1 MYQALYRKYRPTTF
15 DDVVGQDVVVKTLIN
30 AIKNNKLSHAYIFS
44 GPRGTGKTSIAKILA
59 KAINCEDE
67 NSIICDKCVSCTQIN
82 NKQSTDIIEIDAA
95 SNNGIDEI
103 REIRNKVGLVPT
115 TGKYKVYIID
125 EVHMLTTGAFN
136 ALLKTLEEP
145 PSHAIFILATTEFH
159 KIPATIVSRC
169 QKFEFKKIENKKMFD
184 RVKKITIEEGI
195 KIDDKCIKEIVRLSD
210 GGLRDCISL
219 LDQVNAY
226 TNGNIDYNSI
236 CDVNGIIGYQTLINF
251 LIAVFNKDL
260 KYILHNINLFD
271 DNGKNFVKIT
281 EELLS
286 HLRNILLI
294 SVNKELV
301 DDSEYYSSFINIKTE
316 DIIYLIETLND
327 GIKNIKNSGDPL
339 LAFELLILKYCNY
352 DNEKYEMKMIDDEIK
367 EMNCINKEV
376 STIQEISST
385 SNNNQLSIA
394 NECLENTDN
403 SKENSIEYD
412 VESESNFLDEK
423 EENNQLQNVE
433 MENENINNEK
443 TLEFDENN
451 NIENENSCEE
461 YDKLSIEELISR
473 LQKIRIDNT
482 LSKFNK
488 QILLSFK
495 DKMNDFKKYSSSVN
509 YSFAADLILDG
520 QLKAISNEYVV
531 FMYSSQLTADIFN
544 RKLDLVEELISKVFS
559 HKLKAISI
567 DEENWNIIKKEF
579 NEKTREFSYNTED
592 ESISKCLLEK
602 VNNEKKDL
610 DELYG
615 SLVQY
620 EEENK

>member
-352 DNEKYEMKMIDDEIK
+352 DNEKYEIKMIDDEIK

-443 TLEFDENN
+443 TLKFDANN

>member
-145 PSHAIFILATTEFH
+145 PSHAVFILATTEFH

-195 KIDDKCIKEIVRLSD
+195 KIDDNCIKEIVRLSD

-316 DIIYLIETLND
+316 DIICLIETLND

-352 DNEKYEMKMIDDEIK
+352 DNEKYEIKMIDNEIK

-376 STIQEISST
+376 STIQEISSI

-403 SKENSIEYD
+403 SKENNVEYD

-433 MENENINNEK
+433 IENDDINKEK
-443 TLEFDENN
+443 ISEFDENN

-461 YDKLSIEELISR
+461 YDKLSIEELISQ

-531 FMYSSQLTADIFN
+531 FMYSSQLTADVFN
-544 RKLDLVEELISKVFS
+544 RKLDLVEELISKVFG

-579 NEKTREFSYNTED
+579 NEKTREFLYNTED
-592 ESISKCLLEK
+592 ESISKYLLEK
-602 VNNEKKDL
+602 VNNEKNDL

-620 EEENK
+620 EEEK

>member
-352 DNEKYEMKMIDDEIK
+352 DNEKYEIKMIDDQIK

>member
-352 DNEKYEMKMIDDEIK
+352 DNEKYEIKMIDDEIK

-403 SKENSIEYD
+403 SKENNVEYD

>member
-145 PSHAIFILATTEFH
+145 PSHAIFIVATTEFH

-195 KIDDKCIKEIVRLSD
+195 KINDNCIKEIVRLSD

-352 DNEKYEMKMIDDEIK
+352 DNEKYEIKMIDDEIK
-367 EMNCINKEV
+367 EMKCINKEV
-376 STIQEISST
+376 SIIQEISST

-403 SKENSIEYD
+403 SKENNVEYD

-423 EENNQLQNVE
+423 EESNQLQNVE
-433 MENENINNEK
+433 MENENINEEK
-443 TLEFDENN
+443 ILEFDENN

-531 FMYSSQLTADIFN
+531 FMYSSQLTADVFN
-544 RKLDLVEELISKVFS
+544 RKLDLVEELISKVFG

-592 ESISKCLLEK
+592 ESLSKYLLEK
-602 VNNEKKDL
+602 VNNEKNDL

-620 EEENK
+620 EEEK

>member
-352 DNEKYEMKMIDDEIK
+352 DNEKYEIKMIDDEIK

-520 QLKAISNEYVV
+520 QLKAISNEYAV
-531 FMYSSQLTADIFN
+531 FMYSSQLTTDIFN

>member
-352 DNEKYEMKMIDDEIK
+352 DNEKYEIKMIDDKIK

>member
-352 DNEKYEMKMIDDEIK
+352 DNEKYEIKMIDDEIK
-367 EMNCINKEV
+367 KMNCINKEV

-385 SNNNQLSIA
+385 SNNNQLYIA

-403 SKENSIEYD
+403 SKENNVEYD

-531 FMYSSQLTADIFN
+531 FMYSSQLTTDIFN

>member
-352 DNEKYEMKMIDDEIK
+352 DNEKYEIKMIDDEIK

-403 SKENSIEYD
+403 SKENNVEYD

-423 EENNQLQNVE
+423 DENKQLQNVE

>member
-352 DNEKYEMKMIDDEIK
+352 DNEKYEIKMIDDEIK

-423 EENNQLQNVE
+423 EENNQLQNIE

-531 FMYSSQLTADIFN
+531 FMYSSQLTTDIFN

>member
-67 NSIICDKCVSCTQIN
+67 SSIICDKCVSCTQIN

-195 KIDDKCIKEIVRLSD
+195 KIDDNCIKEIVRLSD

-251 LIAVFNKDL
+251 LIAVFNKNL

-271 DNGKNFVKIT
+271 DNGKNFVKIS

-301 DDSEYYSSFINIKTE
+301 NDSEYYSSFINIKTE
-316 DIIYLIETLND
+316 DIICLIETLND

-352 DNEKYEMKMIDDEIK
+352 DNEKYEIKMIDDKIK

-376 STIQEISST
+376 STIQEISSI

-394 NECLENTDN
+394 NEYMENTDN
-403 SKENSIEYD
+403 SKENNIEYD

-423 EENNQLQNVE
+423 DENKQLQNVE
-433 MENENINNEK
+433 MENDNINKEK
-443 TLEFDENN
+443 ILEFDENN
-451 NIENENSCEE
+451 KIENENSCEE

-495 DKMNDFKKYSSSVN
+495 DKINDFKKYSSSVN

-559 HKLKAISI
+559 HRLKAISI

-592 ESISKCLLEK
+592 ESISKYLLEK
-602 VNNEKKDL
+602 VNNEKNDL

>member
-30 AIKNNKLSHAYIFS
+30 AIKINMLSHAYIFS

-59 KAINCEDE
+59 KAINCEDK

-301 DDSEYYSSFINIKTE
+301 DDSEYYSSFINIKTD

-352 DNEKYEMKMIDDEIK
+352 DNEKYEIKMIDDEIK

-495 DKMNDFKKYSSSVN
+495 NKMNDFKKYSSSVN

-531 FMYSSQLTADIFN
+531 FMYSSQLTADVFN
-544 RKLDLVEELISKVFS
+544 RKLDLVEELISKVFG

-567 DEENWNIIKKEF
+567 DEENWNVIKKEF

-592 ESISKCLLEK
+592 ESISKYLLKK
-602 VNNEKKDL
+602 VNNEKSDL

-620 EEENK
+620 EEEK

>member
-352 DNEKYEMKMIDDEIK
+352 DNEKYEIKMIDDEIK

-385 SNNNQLSIA
+385 SNNNQLYIA

-403 SKENSIEYD
+403 SKENNVEYD

-531 FMYSSQLTADIFN
+531 FMYSSQLTTDIFN

-592 ESISKCLLEK
+592 ESISKYLLEK
-602 VNNEKKDL
+602 VNNEKNDL

>member
-352 DNEKYEMKMIDDEIK
+352 DNENYEIKMIDDEIK

-385 SNNNQLSIA
+385 SNNNQLYIA

-403 SKENSIEYD
+403 SKENNVEYD

-423 EENNQLQNVE
+423 KENNQLQNVE

-531 FMYSSQLTADIFN
+531 FMYSSQLTTDIFN

>member
-82 NKQSTDIIEIDAA
+82 NKQSTNIIEIDAA

-219 LDQVNAY
+219 LHQVNAY

-260 KYILHNINLFD
+260 K
-271 DNGKNFVKIT
+271 
-281 EELLS
+281 
-286 HLRNILLI
+286 
-294 SVNKELV
+294 
-301 DDSEYYSSFINIKTE
+301 
-316 DIIYLIETLND
+316 
-327 GIKNIKNSGDPL
+327 
-339 LAFELLILKYCNY
+339 
-352 DNEKYEMKMIDDEIK
+352 
-367 EMNCINKEV
+367 
-376 STIQEISST
+376 
-385 SNNNQLSIA
+385 
-394 NECLENTDN
+394 
-403 SKENSIEYD
+403 
-412 VESESNFLDEK
+412 
-423 EENNQLQNVE
+423 
-433 MENENINNEK
+433 
-443 TLEFDENN
+443 
-451 NIENENSCEE
+451 
-461 YDKLSIEELISR
+461 
-473 LQKIRIDNT
+473 
-482 LSKFNK
+482 
-488 QILLSFK
+488 
-495 DKMNDFKKYSSSVN
+495 
-509 YSFAADLILDG
+509 
-520 QLKAISNEYVV
+520 
-531 FMYSSQLTADIFN
+531 
-544 RKLDLVEELISKVFS
+544 
-559 HKLKAISI
+559 
-567 DEENWNIIKKEF
+567 
-579 NEKTREFSYNTED
+579 
-592 ESISKCLLEK
+592 
-602 VNNEKKDL
+602 
-610 DELYG
+610 
-615 SLVQY
+615 
-620 EEENK
+620 

>member
-195 KIDDKCIKEIVRLSD
+195 KIDDNCIKEIVRLSD

-316 DIIYLIETLND
+316 DIICLIETLND

-352 DNEKYEMKMIDDEIK
+352 DNEKYEIKMIDNEIK

-376 STIQEISST
+376 STIQEISSI

-403 SKENSIEYD
+403 SKENNVEYD

-433 MENENINNEK
+433 IENDDINKEK
-443 TLEFDENN
+443 ISEFDENN

-461 YDKLSIEELISR
+461 YDKLSIEELISQ

-531 FMYSSQLTADIFN
+531 FMYSSQLTADVFN

-579 NEKTREFSYNTED
+579 NEKN
-592 ESISKCLLEK
+592 
-602 VNNEKKDL
+602 DL

-620 EEENK
+620 EEEK

>member
-352 DNEKYEMKMIDDEIK
+352 DNEKYEIKMIDDEIK

-495 DKMNDFKKYSSSVN
+495 NKMNDFKKYSSSVN

-531 FMYSSQLTADIFN
+531 FMYSSQLTTDIFN

-602 VNNEKKDL
+602 VNNEKSDL

-620 EEENK
+620 EEEK

>member
-352 DNEKYEMKMIDDEIK
+352 DNEKYEIKMIDDEIK

-610 DELYG
+610 DELYS

>member
-184 RVKKITIEEGI
+184 RIKKITIEEGI
-195 KIDDKCIKEIVRLSD
+195 KINDKCIKEIVRLSD

-352 DNEKYEMKMIDDEIK
+352 DNEKYEIKMIDDEIK

-461 YDKLSIEELISR
+461 YDKLSIEELIRR

-495 DKMNDFKKYSSSVN
+495 NKMNDFKKYSSSVN

-620 EEENK
+620 EEEK

>member
-195 KIDDKCIKEIVRLSD
+195 KIDDNCIKEIVRLSD

-352 DNEKYEMKMIDDEIK
+352 DNEKYEIKMINDEIK
-367 EMNCINKEV
+367 EMKCINKEV

-403 SKENSIEYD
+403 SKENNVEYD

-423 EENNQLQNVE
+423 EESNQLQNVE
-433 MENENINNEK
+433 MENENINEEK
-443 TLEFDENN
+443 ILEFDENN

-531 FMYSSQLTADIFN
+531 FMYSSQLTADVFN
-544 RKLDLVEELISKVFS
+544 RKLDLVEELISKVFG

-579 NEKTREFSYNTED
+579 NEKTREFTYNTED
-592 ESISKCLLEK
+592 ESISKYLLEK
-602 VNNEKKDL
+602 VNNEKNDL

>member
-352 DNEKYEMKMIDDEIK
+352 DNEKYEIKMIDDEIK

-385 SNNNQLSIA
+385 SNDNQLSIA

>member
-352 DNEKYEMKMIDDEIK
+352 DNEKYEIKMIDDEIK

-385 SNNNQLSIA
+385 SNNNQLYIA

-403 SKENSIEYD
+403 SKENNVEYD

-461 YDKLSIEELISR
+461 YDKLSIGELISR

>member
-352 DNEKYEMKMIDDEIK
+352 DNEKYEIKMIDDEIK

-423 EENNQLQNVE
+423 DENNQLQNVE

-531 FMYSSQLTADIFN
+531 FMYSSQLTTDIFN

>member
-15 DDVVGQDVVVKTLIN
+15 DNVVGQDVVVKTLIN

-352 DNEKYEMKMIDDEIK
+352 DNEKYEIKMIDDEIK

>member
-352 DNEKYEMKMIDDEIK
+352 DNEKYEIKMIDDEIK

-433 MENENINNEK
+433 MKNENINNEK

-461 YDKLSIEELISR
+461 YDKLPIEELISR

-531 FMYSSQLTADIFN
+531 FMYSSQLTADVFN
-544 RKLDLVEELISKVFS
+544 RKLDLVEELISKVFG

-567 DEENWNIIKKEF
+567 DEENWNVIKKEF

-592 ESISKCLLEK
+592 ESISKYLLKK
-602 VNNEKKDL
+602 VNNEKSDL

-620 EEENK
+620 EEEK

>member
-169 QKFEFKKIENKKMFD
+169 QKFEFKKIENKKRFD
-184 RVKKITIEEGI
+184 RVQKITIEEGI

-316 DIIYLIETLND
+316 DIIYLIETFND

-352 DNEKYEMKMIDDEIK
+352 DNEKYEIKMIDDNIK

-403 SKENSIEYD
+403 SKENNVEYD

-531 FMYSSQLTADIFN
+531 FMYSSQLTTDIFN

>member
-145 PSHAIFILATTEFH
+145 PAHAIFILATTEFH

-184 RVKKITIEEGI
+184 RIKKITIEEGI
-195 KIDDKCIKEIVRLSD
+195 KINDNCIKEIVRLSD

-352 DNEKYEMKMIDDEIK
+352 DNEKYEIKMIDDKIK
-367 EMNCINKEV
+367 EIGCINKEV

-403 SKENSIEYD
+403 SKENNVEYD

-433 MENENINNEK
+433 MENDNINEEE
-443 TLEFDENN
+443 TLENDENN
-451 NIENENSCEE
+451 NIENENSCDE

-531 FMYSSQLTADIFN
+531 FMYSSQLTADVFN
-544 RKLDLVEELISKVFS
+544 RKLDLVEELISKVFG

-567 DEENWNIIKKEF
+567 DEENWNVIKKEF

-592 ESISKCLLEK
+592 ESISKYLLEK
-602 VNNEKKDL
+602 VNNEKSDL

-620 EEENK
+620 EEEK

>member
-260 KYILHNINLFD
+260 KYILHNINVFD

-339 LAFELLILKYCNY
+339 LAFELLILKYWNY
-352 DNEKYEMKMIDDEIK
+352 DNEKYEIKMIDDEIK

>member
-352 DNEKYEMKMIDDEIK
+352 DNEKYEIKMIDDEIK

-385 SNNNQLSIA
+385 SNNNQLYIA

-403 SKENSIEYD
+403 SKENNVEYD

-423 EENNQLQNVE
+423 EESNQLQNVK
-433 MENENINNEK
+433 MENENINEEK
-443 TLEFDENN
+443 ILEFDENN

-579 NEKTREFSYNTED
+579 NEKTREFTYNTED
-592 ESISKCLLEK
+592 ESISKYLLEK
-602 VNNEKKDL
+602 VNNEKNDL

-620 EEENK
+620 EEEK

>member
-184 RVKKITIEEGI
+184 RIKKITIEEGI
-195 KIDDKCIKEIVRLSD
+195 KINDNCIKEIVRLSD

-301 DDSEYYSSFINIKTE
+301 NDSEYYSSFINIKTE

-352 DNEKYEMKMIDDEIK
+352 DNEKYEIKMIDDEIK

-531 FMYSSQLTADIFN
+531 FMYSSQLTADVFN

-620 EEENK
+620 EEEK

>member
-352 DNEKYEMKMIDDEIK
+352 DNEKYEIKMIDDKIK

-423 EENNQLQNVE
+423 EENNQLQNIE

-443 TLEFDENN
+443 ILEFDENN

-531 FMYSSQLTADIFN
+531 FMYSSQLTSDIFN

>member
-184 RVKKITIEEGI
+184 RIKKITIEEGI
-195 KIDDKCIKEIVRLSD
+195 KIDDNCIKEIVRLSD

-352 DNEKYEMKMIDDEIK
+352 DNEKYEIKMIDDEIK

-394 NECLENTDN
+394 NECLENNDN
-403 SKENSIEYD
+403 SKENNVEYD

-473 LQKIRIDNT
+473 LQKIRIENT
-482 LSKFNK
+482 LSEFNR

>member
-184 RVKKITIEEGI
+184 RIKKITIEEGI
-195 KIDDKCIKEIVRLSD
+195 KIDDNCIKEIVRLSD

-301 DDSEYYSSFINIKTE
+301 NDSEYYSSFINIKTE

-352 DNEKYEMKMIDDEIK
+352 DNEKYEIKMIDNEIK
-367 EMNCINKEV
+367 EMNCINKEL
-376 STIQEISST
+376 STIQEVSST

-403 SKENSIEYD
+403 SKENNIEYD

-433 MENENINNEK
+433 MENENKEE

-451 NIENENSCEE
+451 NLENENSCEE

-531 FMYSSQLTADIFN
+531 FMYSSQLTADVFN
-544 RKLDLVEELISKVFS
+544 RKLDLVEELISKVFG

-567 DEENWNIIKKEF
+567 DEENWNVIKKEF

-592 ESISKCLLEK
+592 ESLSKYLLEK
-602 VNNEKKDL
+602 VNNEKNDL

>member
-184 RVKKITIEEGI
+184 RIKKITIEEGI
-195 KIDDKCIKEIVRLSD
+195 KIDDNCIKEIVRLSD

-301 DDSEYYSSFINIKTE
+301 NDSEYYSSFINIKTE

-352 DNEKYEMKMIDDEIK
+352 DNEKYEIKMIDDEIK

-403 SKENSIEYD
+403 SKENNVEYD
-412 VESESNFLDEK
+412 VESESNFFDEK

-433 MENENINNEK
+433 IENENKEK
-443 TLEFDENN
+443 TLKLDENN
-451 NIENENSCEE
+451 NIENENSCDE

-531 FMYSSQLTADIFN
+531 FMYSSQLTADVFN
-544 RKLDLVEELISKVFS
+544 RKLDLVEELISKVFG

-567 DEENWNIIKKEF
+567 DEENWNVIKKEF

-592 ESISKCLLEK
+592 ESISKYLLKK
-602 VNNEKKDL
+602 VNNEKSDL

>member
-352 DNEKYEMKMIDDEIK
+352 DNEKYEIKMIDDEIK

-403 SKENSIEYD
+403 SKENNVEYD

-531 FMYSSQLTADIFN
+531 FMYSSQLTTDIFN

-559 HKLKAISI
+559 HKLKSISND
-567 DEENWNIIKKEF
+567 DENRNIIKKEF

>member
-352 DNEKYEMKMIDDEIK
+352 DNEKYEIKMIDDEIK

-385 SNNNQLSIA
+385 SNNNQLYIA

-403 SKENSIEYD
+403 SKENNVEYD

-433 MENENINNEK
+433 M
-443 TLEFDENN
+443 
-451 NIENENSCEE
+451 ENENSCEE

>member
-195 KIDDKCIKEIVRLSD
+195 KIDDNCIKEIVRLSD

-339 LAFELLILKYCNY
+339 LAFELLILKYCNH
-352 DNEKYEMKMIDDEIK
+352 DNDKYEIQMIDDKIK
-367 EMNCINKEV
+367 KMNYINKEV
-376 STIQEISST
+376 STIQEMSSI

-403 SKENSIEYD
+403 SKENNVEYD

-423 EENNQLQNVE
+423 DENKQLQNVE
-433 MENENINNEK
+433 MENENINEEK
-443 TLEFDENN
+443 ILEFDENN

-495 DKMNDFKKYSSSVN
+495 DKMNDFKKYSSTVN

-531 FMYSSQLTADIFN
+531 FMYSSQLTADVFN
-544 RKLDLVEELISKVFS
+544 RKLDLVEELISKVFG

-592 ESISKCLLEK
+592 ESISKYLLEK
-602 VNNEKKDL
+602 VNNEKNDL

-620 EEENK
+620 EEEK

>member
-184 RVKKITIEEGI
+184 RIKKITIEEGI
-195 KIDDKCIKEIVRLSD
+195 KIDDNCIKEIVRLSD

-352 DNEKYEMKMIDDEIK
+352 DNEKYEIKMIDDEIK
-367 EMNCINKEV
+367 EMKCINKEV
-376 STIQEISST
+376 SIIQEISST

-403 SKENSIEYD
+403 SKENNVEYD

-423 EENNQLQNVE
+423 EESNQLQNVE
-433 MENENINNEK
+433 MENENINEEK
-443 TLEFDENN
+443 ILEFDQNN

-531 FMYSSQLTADIFN
+531 FMYSSQLTADVFN
-544 RKLDLVEELISKVFS
+544 RKLDLVEELISKVFG

-579 NEKTREFSYNTED
+579 NEKTREFTYNTED
-592 ESISKCLLEK
+592 ESISKYLLEK
-602 VNNEKKDL
+602 VNNEKNDL

-620 EEENK
+620 EEEK

>member
-352 DNEKYEMKMIDDEIK
+352 DNEKYEIKMIDDEIK

-579 NEKTREFSYNTED
+579 NEKTREFTYNTED
-592 ESISKCLLEK
+592 ESISKYLLEK
-602 VNNEKKDL
+602 VNNEKNDL